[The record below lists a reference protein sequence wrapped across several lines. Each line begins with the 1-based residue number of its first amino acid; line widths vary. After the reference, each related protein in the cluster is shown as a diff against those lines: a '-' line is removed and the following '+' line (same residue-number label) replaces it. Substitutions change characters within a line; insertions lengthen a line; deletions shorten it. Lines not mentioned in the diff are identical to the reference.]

1 MPNSNGFSKSTSDT
15 SRLHP
20 VPGNPTIYLLSLDQ
34 TLIQIRHFYS
44 VLCSLRQPNG
54 CKARTAANKK
64 PEGEAGKGICI
75 WLRPLSLVERT
86 TND

>member
-1 MPNSNGFSKSTSDT
+1 MPNSNDFSKSTSDT

-20 VPGNPTIYLLSLDQ
+20 VSGNPTIYLLSLDQ

-44 VLCSLRQPNG
+44 VLCSLGQPNVWR
-54 CKARTAANKK
+54 ARAAAKKK

-75 WLRPLSLVERT
+75 
-86 TND
+86 